1 MINSRVTVRVPA
13 SSANLGP
20 GFDCLSLALG
30 LYNQVEMEIL
40 PEGWEIRVA
49 GEGGPDIPTDESNLV
64 LQAAR
69 QVFSRIRVHPTGLR
83 LSLSNKIPPAR
94 GLGSSA
100 AAVVGGL
107 VAANALSGSRLSTG
121 ELLKLAAKMEGHP
134 DNVAPAL
141 LGGLTIAVQEGPEV
155 IALKLEPPAGLIVLA
170 AVPAFPLATRRA
182 RQVLPTRVTREDAV
196 FSLGRAAL
204 LVGAM
209 TTGRLD
215 LLRTAMADRLHQPFR
230 EQLVPGLRDV
240 IAAALDAGALGV
252 ALSGSG
258 PSVIALSDRSDKVG
272 VIAGQMRQ
280 AFRKHH
286 LEVKIFTLAPDKHG
300 ASLIDHQDGGRA
312 C

>member
-1 MINSRVTVRVPA
+1 MIDNRVLVRVPA

-30 LYNQVEMEIL
+30 LHNLVALEIL
-40 PEGWEIRVA
+40 PDGVEVRVA
-49 GEGGPDIPTDESNLV
+49 GEGASEIPTGDDNLV
-64 LQAAR
+64 LRAAR
-69 QVFSRIRVHPTGLR
+69 RVFNRIRVHPTGLR
-83 LSLSNKIPPAR
+83 LSLANAIPPAR

-107 VAANALSGSRLSTG
+107 VAANALTGNQLSRD
-121 ELLKLAAKMEGHP
+121 ELLNLAAELEGHP

-141 LGGLTIAVQEGPEV
+141 LGGLTVAVQDGPDV
-155 IALKLEPPAGLIVLA
+155 VWLRLDPPRGIIVLV
-170 AVPAFPLATRRA
+170 AVPAFPLSTPRA
-182 RQVLPTRVTREDAV
+182 REILPDQVALQDAV

-209 TTGRLD
+209 STGRLD
-215 LLRTAMADRLHQPFR
+215 LLRTAMHDRLHQPFR

-240 IAAALDAGALGV
+240 FAAALDAGALGV

-258 PSVIALSDRSDKVG
+258 PAVVALCSRSEQVTP
-272 VIAGQMRQ
+272 IAGRIRQ
-280 AFRKHH
+280 AFQKHR
-286 LEVKIFTLAPDKHG
+286 LAVKMLSLAPDLHG
-300 ASLIDHQDGGRA
+300 ARVVDRDGGKV